1 MLYVWARKRHIFFK
15 STLYLSILTM
25 IDNVGMRIL
34 ASKSNKTSD
43 SCSSRGLEHLQDL
56 TEIPWEDAIES
67 DYYYNYTYF
76 FNRDYGDL
84 DPSLNLSHPSFKVF
98 PNQDE
103 YWKLSTFVSN
113 SANSSYNAEFLNN
126 NRLIQE
132 DYMMSK
138 LPLRICYEPNFQFQ
152 IQNHHTYL
160 VRDGHLRE
168 DSNCNLWHIFRSVFK
183 KSDLKLI

>member
-1 MLYVWARKRHIFFK
+1 MCELARVIFFFI
-15 STLYLSILTM
+15 STLYHSILTM
-25 IDNVGMRIL
+25 IDDVGMRIL

-43 SCSSRGLEHLQDL
+43 SCSSRGLEHLLDL

-84 DPSLNLSHPSFKVF
+84 DPSLNSSHPSFKVF
-98 PNQDE
+98 PNQDQ
-103 YWKLSTFVSN
+103 YWKLSTFVAN

-152 IQNHHTYL
+152 IQNRHTYL

-183 KSDLKLI
+183 KFDLKLIY